1 MAIEDER
8 DRGNKMKILRVPVA
22 IVLPLILAG
31 CTAPYEGK
39 YDFAQ
44 GWRQGTVL
52 SLDVGATPGPSRVDC
67 RKVLPPGELATTRFV
82 YVSYFM
88 SGGHARKVIAAAH
101 QDTVLQIG
109 DTVYLRVKDCSQR
122 LIPAAAR
129 SAE

>member
-1 MAIEDER
+1 
-8 DRGNKMKILRVPVA
+8 MKLLRILVA
-22 IVLPLILAG
+22 IGLSLILAG

-52 SLDVGATPGPSRVDC
+52 SLDVSAIRGPSRVDC

-82 YVSYFM
+82 DVSYFI
-88 SGGHARKVIAAAH
+88 SGGHARKVIAAVH
-101 QDTVLQIG
+101 PDTVLQVG